1 MVYTEP
7 ALTSTP
13 PPAAPAKEPLAWR
26 KAHTSTNVDDLDA
39 NRASAPIPTIPR
51 RSSSSSASPR
61 RTINIPRHHSPGR
74 HSFVISKPLEG
85 LPRRSINSPR
95 PSISGLPP
103 AGEGS
108 ALGIKLHGS
117 PNKAPLSPV
126 PKDLGSPSTN
136 GNDASSF
143 KGQANHGDSSSHVI
157 SFDPNFQPPKR
168 DSPTRNPLS
177 TSPRPGAPQRNP
189 GSGHARG
196 GQGTTGSLQIPFQSS
211 ASTSE
216 LPSGPSS
223 LTAVRPSAAMIRKK
237 SGEIVKPSLKPRSLS
252 TPDLMRQGQDSP
264 TNTSPNSF
272 GTERSKSVRFADT
285 SQGDAKALESVVL
298 FLREQK
304 VTAVGK
310 AADPDNAQLTET
322 ETENDT
328 DASDFVQF
336 RTRKNAAARAAD
348 EANQIQLSGASR
360 VPRKRTDFSP
370 DARGSLTGENVILE
384 RVELQS
390 STGLTLRGS
399 VIVRN
404 VAFRKWVAVRFTL
417 DQWQT
422 VSEIAGTHVCHIPAS
437 TTGDEGWDRFSFSI
451 KLEDYK
457 RKIDER
463 QLVLCVHYSVE
474 NKDWWDSNN
483 GMNYSFTFKKSAP
496 KRLPRNSGSANFGGS
511 YFGDGDFATSLPG
524 LRKGNTLPPSS
535 QIKKVF
541 GSKDNKASAGSSHW
555 TFPKLFPHFNNSDAR
570 PRSDSPVQSPPPNS
584 AYEPPAPPTVHTHL
598 SLSKYCAPSP
608 PQSPSKEQ
616 STQSLPFHDPHHPPQ
631 QSSMDVVAG
640 NYATIS
646 HDLQPP
652 VCERRSSW
660 NGQAN
665 SWDCSRATDNPDGK
679 RLDGD
684 KTPVAMASPLPVIL
698 PNVRSPDPSPQ
709 KPLTLKRSTGD
720 LRKLVEDA
728 EDENGLM
735 TPPSSKGSSPPT
747 PVHANL
753 PPDLIYT
760 SPASTGDTSSI
771 NTLSTESTPDSAS
784 LSIDTEL
791 HVEGRGRNGH
801 PNDHK
806 FFSADSY
813 QEFLDKFCFFQ
824 SPRMTPNELEPMSRP
839 SHIPISG
846 SNSPNGFPFFG
857 HSNAS
862 HSPRSTPTPTR
873 HYNSAQEAFGFP
885 APSEDV
891 TPTKRE
897 SMMPRMAHPQ
907 PVQDSSVSQ
916 IVSGYHANP
925 ADTMAWAQQ
934 IHSNSV
940 SPSLAAAK

>member
-1 MVYTEP
+1 M
-7 ALTSTP
+7 
-13 PPAAPAKEPLAWR
+13 
-26 KAHTSTNVDDLDA
+26 
-39 NRASAPIPTIPR
+39 
-51 RSSSSSASPR
+51 
-61 RTINIPRHHSPGR
+61 
-74 HSFVISKPLEG
+74 
-85 LPRRSINSPR
+85 
-95 PSISGLPP
+95 
-103 AGEGS
+103 
-108 ALGIKLHGS
+108 
-117 PNKAPLSPV
+117 
-126 PKDLGSPSTN
+126 
-136 GNDASSF
+136 
-143 KGQANHGDSSSHVI
+143 
-157 SFDPNFQPPKR
+157 
-168 DSPTRNPLS
+168 
-177 TSPRPGAPQRNP
+177 
-189 GSGHARG
+189 
-196 GQGTTGSLQIPFQSS
+196 
-211 ASTSE
+211 
-216 LPSGPSS
+216 
-223 LTAVRPSAAMIRKK
+223 
-237 SGEIVKPSLKPRSLS
+237 
-252 TPDLMRQGQDSP
+252 
-264 TNTSPNSF
+264 
-272 GTERSKSVRFADT
+272 
-285 SQGDAKALESVVL
+285 
-298 FLREQK
+298 
-304 VTAVGK
+304 
-310 AADPDNAQLTET
+310 
-322 ETENDT
+322 
-328 DASDFVQF
+328 
-336 RTRKNAAARAAD
+336 
-348 EANQIQLSGASR
+348 
-360 VPRKRTDFSP
+360 
-370 DARGSLTGENVILE
+370 
-384 RVELQS
+384 
-390 STGLTLRGS
+390 
-399 VIVRN
+399 
-404 VAFRKWVAVRFTL
+404 
-417 DQWQT
+417 
-422 VSEIAGTHVCHIPAS
+422 CHIPAS

-496 KRLPRNSGSANFGGS
+496 KRLPRNSGPANFGGS

-570 PRSDSPVQSPPPNS
+570 PRSDSPLQSPPPNS

-684 KTPVAMASPLPVIL
+684 KTPVAMASPSPVIL

-813 QEFLDKFCFFQ
+813 QEFV
-824 SPRMTPNELEPMSRP
+824 S
-839 SHIPISG
+839 
-846 SNSPNGFPFFG
+846 SN
-857 HSNAS
+857 
-862 HSPRSTPTPTR
+862 
-873 HYNSAQEAFGFP
+873 
-885 APSEDV
+885 
-891 TPTKRE
+891 K
-897 SMMPRMAHPQ
+897 
-907 PVQDSSVSQ
+907 
-916 IVSGYHANP
+916 
-925 ADTMAWAQQ
+925 
-934 IHSNSV
+934 
-940 SPSLAAAK
+940 